1 MTAGTGLSMA
11 LICALPLAFL
21 NSVMIACDPRI
32 AFAGKRLRNLGPNGL
47 PQFIKVFC
55 GDMREGGPITV
66 THRDITRYFM
76 TIPEAARLVIT
87 AGALAQ
93 GGEILSGRKAKN
105 SLTKHIDNSIIV
117 TPTRNASPKAQFM
130 SYECLEIPGEEL
142 SAFSI
147 IEKEIEWLESTGK
160 IVWPPQRPGGAAYER
175 A

>member
-1 MTAGTGLSMA
+1 MRKG
-11 LICALPLAFL
+11 
-21 NSVMIACDPRI
+21 V
-32 AFAGKRLRNLGPNGL
+32 FANTFSYRRLTWGYL
-47 PQFIKVFC
+47 FC
-55 GDMREGGPITV
+55 FFVLTKGMREGGPITV

-93 GGEILSGRKAKN
+93 GGEIFVWPKAKN

>member
-1 MTAGTGLSMA
+1 MRKG
-11 LICALPLAFL
+11 
-21 NSVMIACDPRI
+21 V
-32 AFAGKRLRNLGPNGL
+32 FANTFSYRRLTWGYL
-47 PQFIKVFC
+47 FC
-55 GDMREGGPITV
+55 FFVLTKGMREGGPITV